1 MFCQVNFISDSNS
14 ETTESTAI
22 FPLVKDVAKGTQI
35 SEQAREKREKKG
47 GVGGGGKGKIV

>member
-47 GVGGGGKGKIV
+47 GWVGEGRER